1 MTFPLACLPVHDCC
15 ADNGRLVEG
24 VRVVSTNNVQ
34 TEYLGGLASRVSKTY
49 WFGMGSRTAARRATI
64 LQRVPSSS
72 NSAETSSC
80 RLDGGS
86 PRQQRQLKQAVSAA
100 TKGFKRSAGWKSSS
114 QPARRWLGDLYSIA
128 ESTTW
133 GHYVGASVK
142 LRAGMSLS
150 GFPNWLYTGGLYQV
164 LIR

>member
-1 MTFPLACLPVHDCC
+1 MIAALITAGWSKEFMLYRRTMFKRSISAGLLLVFLKLIGSAWGQGLPRDEQQFCSAFPAL
-15 ADNGRLVEG
+15 
-24 VRVVSTNNVQ
+24 
-34 TEYLGGLASRVSKTY
+34 
-49 WFGMGSRTAARRATI
+49 RTALKQAHADSTG
-64 LQRVPSSS
+64 
-72 NSAETSSC
+72 
-80 RLDGGS
+80 DS